1 MNEMHRELSER
12 LSLPVL
18 VQGEAP
24 KSVLLDMFRTDV
36 ESVLCATSSFWE
48 GVDVPGESL
57 SLVIIDKLPFDSPSD
72 PIIQAR
78 GEYLSMMG
86 RNPFYTYQIPRA
98 VIALRQGLGRLIRSA
113 SDRGALCVFDSRLHT
128 RTYGRLF
135 LNSLSDYRITDRPED
150 VEEFFILRDG
160 ENP

>member
-1 MNEMHRELSER
+1 M
-12 LSLPVL
+12 PVF

-24 KSVLLDMFRTDV
+24 KSVLLDQFRSDV

-48 GVDVPGESL
+48 GVDVPGEAL
-57 SLVIIDKLPFDSPSD
+57 SLVIIDKLPFDSPTD

-86 RNPFYTYQIPRA
+86 KNPFYSYQIPRA

-113 SDRGALCVFDSRLHT
+113 TDRGALCVCDSRLYT
-128 RTYGRLF
+128 RSYGKLF
-135 LNSLSDYRITDRPED
+135 FNSLGEYRITDRMED
-150 VEEFFILRDG
+150 VEGFFARGNG